1 MNEEKL
7 RFESRQQKLKVS
19 RINQNKIIKLMS
31 ILVEVEKLDKFGSL
45 IKLLISLVNEIR
57 SLIKELIGLR
67 T

>member
-1 MNEEKL
+1 
-7 RFESRQQKLKVS
+7 
-19 RINQNKIIKLMS
+19 MS

>member
-57 SLIKELIGLR
+57 SLIKELISLR